1 MTINTA
7 NLPDPTQDPRYL
19 ALSQQWDSQIATFDA
34 DPNSGDTVDPSDPRY
49 QAIVAQYSAQITDL
63 QAQQTAANSVMQAV
77 FQRRPDLA
85 TADYAAS
92 GWQGHP
98 DDPDCVICAGSDAQQ
113 TSLGNQIT
121 QLQQQQAQA
130 LSQLSHADGDA
141 AMQTQKS
148 QALAAMAAE
157 INTDNEGAAMI
168 AEAQQAGSSVNVD
181 LNGMDL
187 TDMLMMVFAA
197 SNQVKEGL
205 TEEEVGQLN
214 DQNQEVGTLTDLMS
228 QISDQVPPNPD
239 STPETVDSS
248 VLDTLKASGVEIPAY
263 TTSADGK
270 TSTMAAS
277 DLSKLVDNIK
287 SVIDT
292 TSNNT
297 QLAIQ
302 GITKCNNDIAEN
314 YQVMSTTQSDVHQS
328 KMGLASGH

>member
-1 MTINTA
+1 MTSVTSMSNTPVTSSS
-7 NLPDPTQDPRYL
+7 NDPTTDA
-19 ALSQQWDSQIATFDA
+19 ALIAQANA
-34 DPNSGDTVDPSDPRY
+34 DGQAADNAVY
-49 QAIVAQYSAQITDL
+49 QANSDSIAAGGALLNLLGQYPDFPGNLDINNDSALTQW
-63 QAQQTAANSVMQAV
+63 
-77 FQRRPDLA
+77 FA
-85 TADYAAS
+85 TN
-92 GWQGHP
+92 HP
-98 DDPDCVICAGSDAQQ
+98 DASSQLSGI
-113 TSLGNQIT
+113 
-121 QLQQQQAQA
+121 LQQRDTSRQEAVNAQA
-130 LSQLSHADGDA
+130 LQQKAKDSAIAAGFDVPPDAVTPVPPIVSQTLDELNNVTIGDDVL
-141 AMQTQKS
+141 
-148 QALAAMAAE
+148 QA
-157 INTDNEGAAMI
+157 
-168 AEAQQAGSSVNVD
+168 AQQAGSSMAID
-181 LNGMDL
+181 MAGMDL

-292 TSNNT
+292 KSNNT